1 MQCKPPQYI
10 QYYSLII
17 MNGSQLEYAHLVP
30 ENDKKFA
37 VEGITI
43 CCDCGSP
50 ETTILALAIYCRS
63 CRSFRLFK
71 EMTRRNYDLTGTVLD
86 LD

>member
-1 MQCKPPQYI
+1 
-10 QYYSLII
+10 
-17 MNGSQLEYAHLVP
+17 MNGIELKFAGLVP

-37 VEGITI
+37 VEGIVI
-43 CCDCGSP
+43 CCDCGNP
-50 ETTILALAIYCRS
+50 ETTILVSGIYCRA

-71 EMTRRNYDLTGTVLD
+71 EMSRRNYSLTGTVLD